1 MLSAEACLT
10 AAAPDRASCQRP
22 WVSRIACPHIFGR
35 ENLLTAVVGLSR
47 IGQISMTAR
56 DLDRAVFFYR
66 DTLGLPFLF
75 RAPPQ
80 LAFFNCDGVRLL
92 LDVPGDK
99 EFDHPGSILYFTVDD
114 IRQMHQLLVSRGVKF
129 RKEPHLIARLPD
141 REVWM
146 AFFDD
151 TEGNT
156 LALMSELRT

>member
-1 MLSAEACLT
+1 MSLSK
-10 AAAPDRASCQRP
+10 
-22 WVSRIACPHIFGR
+22 
-35 ENLLTAVVGLSR
+35 

-56 DLDRAVFFYR
+56 DLERAIAFYR
-66 DTLGLPFLF
+66 DALGLRLLF

-80 LAFFNCDGVRLL
+80 LAFFDCDGIRLL
-92 LDVPGDK
+92 LDVPQDK

-114 IRQMHQLLVSRGVKF
+114 IQHMHQVLLSRGVMF

-156 LALMSELRT
+156 LALMAEPRIS